1 MKRDDAIMGWKLVKK
16 KMKDPVYIK
25 SGIAVAVSAVC
36 FTGVFLWDNAKEIE
50 KNESGSIGFY

>member
-25 SGIAVAVSAVC
+25 AGIAVAVSAVC
-36 FTGVFLWDNAKEIE
+36 FMGVFLWDNAKEIE
-50 KNESGSIGFY
+50 KND